1 MNVSEMKSQNI
12 KRPGFLTA
20 LRAIRRLLADKED
33 TAQVFTI
40 LEALG
45 QRSSRRTWKRFSAHP
60 DAPQIMQGPTLI
72 SMLTDRDALQA
83 LPEGSLGRS
92 YYEFTTRENISA
104 DELVEASNDG
114 FSGTRELSDDEA
126 AFHQRQ
132 RDAHDLWHVLTGYGR
147 DPLGELCLLA
157 VSHSHLGNPGFL
169 MIILFGGFDV
179 KSRQKSAR
187 IWSSIFEGFRNGRR
201 MTWLPTVDW
210 AEMLA
215 LPLDEVRRRLN
226 VPDPSRYQLTRKS
239 VLGTD
244 SQTDTPQMAAE

>member
-1 MNVSEMKSQNI
+1 MKSQKV
-12 KRPGFLTA
+12 KRPGLLTA
-20 LRAIRRLLADKED
+20 LRAVRRLLADKED

-40 LEALG
+40 LEAMG
-45 QRSSRRTWKRFSAHP
+45 QRSSNRTWRRYSAHP
-60 DAPQIMQGPTLI
+60 DAAQIMQGPTLI
-72 SMLTDRDALQA
+72 SMLTDREALKA
-83 LPEGSLGRS
+83 LPAGSLGRS

-114 FSGTRELSDDEA
+114 FSGTREITDDEA

-157 VSHSHLGNPGFL
+157 VTYSHLGNPGFL

-179 KSRQKSAR
+179 KSRRKSAR

-210 AEMLA
+210 GDMLA
-215 LPLDEVRRRLN
+215 LPLEEVREKLN
-226 VPDPSRYQLTRKS
+226 VPEPSRYQFTRKS
-239 VLGTD
+239 WIAEHNETD
-244 SQTDTPQMAAE
+244 APQMAAE